1 MLTRRHGYLKPR
13 LEPAS
18 VASAQLEQDGWVVL
32 RDVFS
37 AGDVVAL
44 RSDLERVY
52 ATWTRDD
59 RTAGVRDPEEDE
71 DFRYEMFNRSALAQR
86 AIAHPSILGVIEP
99 LLGEDCHVIANTCW
113 RNSPRTEQAL
123 RGGHWHVDA
132 GPHLPRPEGIPWDE
146 RIPYP
151 EFAIG
156 AHIYVQDCPLP
167 CGPTGVIPGSHRS
180 GRPPPFDRVL
190 DSDLECEGR
199 GVLAME
205 AVAGDVALFVSDIW
219 HRRLPASGGD
229 AGRFFLQVHYGRR
242 DVAQRVRPTSVV
254 NHVSDAAAA
263 RAGSDRERLLLGLHP
278 PRFYDG

>member
-13 LEPAS
+13 LEPAP

-132 GPHLPRPEGIPWDE
+132 G
-146 RIPYP
+146 
-151 EFAIG
+151 
-156 AHIYVQDCPLP
+156 
-167 CGPTGVIPGSHRS
+167 
-180 GRPPPFDRVL
+180 
-190 DSDLECEGR
+190 
-199 GVLAME
+199 
-205 AVAGDVALFVSDIW
+205 
-219 HRRLPASGGD
+219 
-229 AGRFFLQVHYGRR
+229 RFFLQVHYGRR